1 MGQKINILIPAL
13 AFLFLSLTSL
23 AQDENY
29 LRPGLIR
36 SYLTITPSAML
47 GEKLN
52 QIYLHGCLEYYFNEK
67 YSFSGDS
74 YVFVGQQAPDRQRFE
89 YLHSS
94 FFGLNRH
101 FTKGNHDVYIG
112 FYPGFG
118 ISRLSNLNSNLP
130 VERTEEVS
138 PLVGFGAGYNFYFYK
153 YFHFFLHNRVV
164 LGSHLQDEPVSLN
177 EYRFSVGLGFNLNL
191 IKR

>member
-1 MGQKINILIPAL
+1 MGQKIKIVTILWL
-13 AFLFLSLTSL
+13 LVSFSLN
-23 AQDENY
+23 AQEETF

-36 SYLTITPSAML
+36 SYLTITPSTML
-47 GEKLN
+47 SERLSH
-52 QIYLHGCLEYYFNEK
+52 IYLHGCLEYYINEK
-67 YSFSGDS
+67 YSFTGDS
-74 YVFVGQQAPDRQRFE
+74 YVIAGQQAPGRKKFE
-89 YLHSS
+89 YAHSS

-101 FTKGNHDVYIG
+101 FTKGNHDLYVG

-118 ISRLSNLNSNLP
+118 ISKLSNANSNLP
-130 VERTEEVS
+130 VELNEEVS

-153 YFHFFLHNRVV
+153 FFHFFIHNRIV

-191 IKR
+191 MKK